1 MGCEIKAT
9 ENQQNARK
17 VPKRIK
23 LKHSDQG
30 RVGSSEASHEASAAT
45 AGSLEPATGGRDS
58 RL

>member
-23 LKHSDQG
+23 LKHSDKDELA
-30 RVGSSEASHEASAAT
+30 V
-45 AGSLEPATGGRDS
+45 LK
-58 RL
+58 

>member
-23 LKHSDQG
+23 LKHSDKDKLA
-30 RVGSSEASHEASAAT
+30 V
-45 AGSLEPATGGRDS
+45 LK
-58 RL
+58 